1 MIIFHIRHAFW
12 LHDTMHGNP
21 ACAQKSLSSGN
32 YMKNNPARLNVV
44 ELQSFFLFQEHA
56 LNMFSKQF

>member
-1 MIIFHIRHAFW
+1 
-12 LHDTMHGNP
+12 MHGNP
-21 ACAQKSLSSGN
+21 ACAQKSLSSEN